1 MRYLIVQDW
10 KSTRGNHAG
19 MEHMCDMLVERWPDL
34 YIKICKKNPRP
45 LPQRSIGIIGRILRR
60 YDRYKFKKEWVA
72 DYMSICQPMF
82 KKLKIGDEVFL
93 LEYNWPAT
101 SQLEIAKYI
110 KSNFTD
116 VKIRSLSHITPTLF
130 ARQHAEKY
138 IAEWA
143 KYVDTEMTMGSGL
156 SKYLIDCGVPESKIS
171 TGFHYVDN
179 TYYKK
184 TADQIYTK
192 DRLTII
198 AIGALQRDF
207 QLLSEIVN
215 NTPWVDWIIC
225 KGRKNVENLFKG
237 NNVRLIG
244 YVPEDE
250 LRQLMAEA
258 DASLNVLED
267 TVGSNVITTSLAM
280 GLAIIV
286 SDVGSIRDHVDERCA
301 IFCKNNANAFID
313 AIKFFSKNPDRIVE
327 MRKNALMKVNNI
339 TSSKVNDWFSSLDNL
354 KK

>member
-1 MRYLIVQDW
+1 MKYLIVQDW
-10 KSTRGNHAG
+10 SNTRGNHAG
-19 MEHMCDMLVERWPDL
+19 MEHMCDMLVERWPDQ
-34 YIKICKKNPRP
+34 YTKICKKEPRQ
-45 LPQRSIGIIGRILRR
+45 LPHRSREIIGKILHR
-60 YDRYKFKKEWVA
+60 YDRYKFKREWVA
-72 DYMSICQPMF
+72 DYMCLCRPMF
-82 KKLKIGDEVFL
+82 EKLKVGDEVFL

-110 KSNFTD
+110 KKHFCD
-116 VKIRSLSHITPTLF
+116 VKIRVLSHLTPTQF
-130 ARQHAEKY
+130 ARQHAENY
-138 IAEWA
+138 IAEWS
-143 KYVDTEMTMGSGL
+143 KYVDTEMTMGSEL
-156 SKYLIDCGVPESKIS
+156 SKYLISCGVLASKIS
-171 TGFHYVDN
+171 TGFHYVDDAY
-179 TYYKK
+179 YYKSPDNISVK
-184 TADQIYTK
+184 E
-192 DRLTII
+192 RLTII

-207 QLLSEIVN
+207 HLLSEIVN
-215 NTPWVDWIIC
+215 NTPCVDWIIC
-225 KGRKNVENLFKG
+225 KGKKNVEDLFTG
-237 NNVRLIG
+237 SNVRLVG

-301 IFCKNNANAFID
+301 IFCQNNANAFID

-339 TSSKVNDWFSSLDNL
+339 TISKVNDWFSSLDNL